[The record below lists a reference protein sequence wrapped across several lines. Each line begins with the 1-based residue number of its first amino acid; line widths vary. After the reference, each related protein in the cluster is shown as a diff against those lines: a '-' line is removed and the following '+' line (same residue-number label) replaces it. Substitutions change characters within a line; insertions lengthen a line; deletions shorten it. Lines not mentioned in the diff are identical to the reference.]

1 MLSVNDM
8 KARRESG
15 PANPGGTMTTASE
28 INGAIKAK
36 YSGPEWR
43 VWFEVSQGTGAMSGR
58 RADAVV
64 MNIWPSKAY
73 QLHVFEVKV
82 SRADFKQ
89 EMTDLT
95 KSDAIGR
102 YADFFWLAAPAGL
115 VAVEEV
121 PEAWGLMV
129 LTKGGMRIKKQAPAR
144 AEPAALDRAFA
155 ASLLRAGRDL
165 TEEEIEKRVRERVE
179 TGRANIQEMAEL
191 KFEAQITREKMR
203 NDKLE
208 SWRRAFTDAYGV
220 TPNYHKSPEQMADR
234 IRLAE
239 KLNGHELAHLSRQAR
254 DLADLIEKIET

>member
-1 MLSVNDM
+1 
-8 KARRESG
+8 
-15 PANPGGTMTTASE
+15 MTTASE
-28 INGAIKAK
+28 INGAIKNK

-89 EMTDLT
+89 EMSDPT
-95 KSDAIGR
+95 KSEAIGR

-144 AEPAALDRAFA
+144 AEPAPLDRAFA

-165 TEEEIEKRVRERVE
+165 TEEEIEKRVCERVE
-179 TGRANIQEMAEL
+179 AGRADIQNTAEL
-191 KFEAQITREKMR
+191 KFETQIAREKMR
-203 NDKLE
+203 NNKAE
-208 SWRRAFTDAYGV
+208 SWRTDFTKAYGV
-220 TPNYHKSPEQMADR
+220 APNYHRPPEQMAER

-239 KLNGHELAHLSRQAR
+239 KLKGHELAHLSHQAR
-254 DLADLIEKIET
+254 ALADLIEAIET